1 MISRPCGESPLFE
14 YAAGGRGDKIHFF
27 DSAHQA
33 GEDYGWHTVDAHGL
47 PYAHVFADPSISA
60 GSDWITGPDALSVS
74 ASHEAL
80 EMLADPAANEY
91 SFNGFRLMW
100 AREGVRRGPGGTYRI
115 VANGLRVPVS
125 NFVLPA
131 FFNPWADGPYDH
143 LGVLKEPFSLAK
155 GGYAI
160 LQRASRS
167 RERCRRRFRVQF
179 DDAVPP

>member
-1 MISRPCGESPLFE
+1 MF
-14 YAAGGRGDKIHFF
+14 
-27 DSAHQA
+27 
-33 GEDYGWHTVDAHGL
+33 T
-47 PYAHVFADPSISA
+47 DPSISA
-60 GSDWITGPDALSVS
+60 GSDWITGPDAISVT

-100 AREGVRRGPGGTYRI
+100 AREVCDAVQASTYRI

-160 LQRASRS
+160 LQRATRS
-167 RERCRRRFRVQF
+167 REPRRAPVPRPVRRCGACLAASSEVGGLGSHVLAARPEPIAPNSRSIACGRSLE
-179 DDAVPP
+179 P